1 MNDPF
6 SNMPDEVKHLFDGV
20 SLVAT
25 LGALVNFLPAL
36 SALLSC
42 VWLTLRIYE
51 SKTVQDW
58 LKRR

>member
-6 SNMPDEVKHLFDGV
+6 SNMPDEVKHIFDGASIIFTV
-20 SLVAT
+20 
-25 LGALVNFLPAL
+25 GALVNFLPAL

-42 VWLTLRIYE
+42 VWLSLRIYE
-51 SKTVQDW
+51 SETVQKW